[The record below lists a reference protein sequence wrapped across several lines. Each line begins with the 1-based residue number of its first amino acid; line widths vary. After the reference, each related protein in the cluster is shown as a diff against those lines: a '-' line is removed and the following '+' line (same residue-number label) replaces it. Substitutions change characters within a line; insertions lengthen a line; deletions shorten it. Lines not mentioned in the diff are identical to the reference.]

1 MRKIEEIEQ
10 QIRGLSVP
18 EFAELRDWMLEQ
30 DWKAWDAKID
40 RDVRSGKLENLVAEA
55 RADYAAGLA
64 RDL

>member
-1 MRKIEEIEQ
+1 MRKIEEIGQ

-18 EFAELRDWMLEQ
+18 EFAVLRDWMLEQ

-55 RADYAAGLA
+55 KADYGKLIG
-64 RDL
+64 